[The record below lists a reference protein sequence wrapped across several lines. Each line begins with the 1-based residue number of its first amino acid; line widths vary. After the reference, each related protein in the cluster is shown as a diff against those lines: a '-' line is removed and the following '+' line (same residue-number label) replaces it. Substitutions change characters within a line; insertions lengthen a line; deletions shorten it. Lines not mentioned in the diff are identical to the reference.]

1 MWCIAPNVGNLSRV
15 WRVWCGVALQTW
27 GIYLAF
33 GGFGVAYRSKRG
45 EFVSRLEGLWLRIA
59 PNVGYFSHVCC
70 RFVVARSYK
79 TWRILTLGFRL

>member
-1 MWCIAPNVGNLSRV
+1 M
-15 WRVWCGVALQTW
+15 
-27 GIYLAF
+27 
-33 GGFGVAYRSKRG
+33 VAYRSKRG
-45 EFVSRLEGLWLRIA
+45 EFVSRLEGLWLCGA